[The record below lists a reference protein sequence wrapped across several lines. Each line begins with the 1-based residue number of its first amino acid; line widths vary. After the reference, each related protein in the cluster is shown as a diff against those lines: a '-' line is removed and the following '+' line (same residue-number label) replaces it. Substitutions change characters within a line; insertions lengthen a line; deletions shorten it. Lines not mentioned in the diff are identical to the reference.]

1 MRQRFKTIFPAA
13 FMVLGIFLIIQL
25 PAQSQ
30 QPESQEEIIATE
42 ADDGQAFETLEEL
55 LPEKETS
62 QDSWEEE
69 ELAEEFFLEP
79 EFEEELSEAGAEE
92 QPTTTQELKDQESL
106 EEEAEFWEEEGEEE
120 IEAESLEKIELA
132 LQEGARIPSILN
144 NLEDCK
150 RAAHI
155 NDKRIQVAIKE
166 IRYARYKLLEAE
178 RDFLPKVQM
187 NWERKDGISEEDQKE
202 ESFDSIKYGLEGH
215 QTIFHGGKLVYTLQ
229 QAKINLKTA
238 QKKFLQA
245 HQEVIFK
252 VEKAYYGLVK
262 AQLVFEIQ
270 ADMSKVAESSLSFSR
285 EAYQAGL
292 NSYSEFLNIQ
302 SQTDQTYYHLLA
314 AQQDIALA
322 ELQLRTACN
331 VDAAITIQ
339 VDAVLTFTD
348 FDFNYSLD
356 ECLELAFQNRPDLAV
371 NELTT
376 VSSLYGIKLAK
387 TQGMPKIEIIGSV
400 GKNGENKKGERM
412 ELTDEWTLKFEA
424 SWAVGANTTEYTWEK
439 EETSPTEFGAQNNI
453 KSSTTQKATL
463 QIFDKLE
470 NFSKLAEARV
480 EMATSEADFVELK
493 GKAAGEVEENYFDYQ
508 KAMTM
513 VTASLSKIKFREKE
527 LEINR
532 ARQMMDEIP
541 LSRVLNAELQLGESR
556 VNYVEALG
564 DYYTAIAGLFKAMG
578 LSR

>member
-1 MRQRFKTIFPAA
+1 MRPRLKTIFPAA
-13 FMVLGIFLIIQL
+13 FMVMGVFLVGQL
-25 PAQSQ
+25 PAESLQPGSQ
-30 QPESQEEIIATE
+30 AEIMAADEEHASETREEFLPERESSRDLGAEAELEEEIFLE
-42 ADDGQAFETLEEL
+42 PELEEE
-55 LPEKETS
+55 LPATGAKAQSDESREI
-62 QDSWEEE
+62 DEESWEEE
-69 ELAEEFFLEP
+69 
-79 EFEEELSEAGAEE
+79 
-92 QPTTTQELKDQESL
+92 T
-106 EEEAEFWEEEGEEE
+106 EFWEEES
-120 IEAESLEKIELA
+120 EAESESLEVIESA
-132 LQEGARIPSILN
+132 LREGARIPDILT

-150 RAAHI
+150 RSALI
-155 NDKRIQVAIKE
+155 NARRIQVTIKE
-166 IRYARYKLLEAE
+166 VRYARYKLLEAE
-178 RDFLPKVQM
+178 REFLPKVKM

-202 ESFDSIKYGLEGH
+202 QSFDSIKYGLEGF
-215 QTIFHGGKLVYTLQ
+215 QTIFHGGKLVYTLK
-229 QAKINLKTA
+229 QAKINLQTA
-238 QKKFLQA
+238 QKKFLQT

-252 VEKAYYGLVK
+252 VEKAYYELVK

-270 ADMSKVAESSLSFSR
+270 ADMSKAAELGLSFSR
-285 EAYQAGL
+285 EAYQARL

-331 VDAAITIQ
+331 VDSAISIQ
-339 VDAVLTFTD
+339 IDAVLTFTD

-356 ECLELAFQNRPDLAV
+356 ECLELAFENRPDLAV
-371 NELTT
+371 KESTT
-376 VSSLYGIKLAK
+376 LSNLYGIKLAK
-387 TQGMPKIEIIGSV
+387 TEGMPKIEIVGSV
-400 GKNGENKKGERM
+400 GKSGENKKEERM
-412 ELTDEWTLKFEA
+412 ELTDEWTLKLQA
-424 SWAVGANTTEYTWEK
+424 SWALGANSAEYTWEK
-439 EETSPTEFGAQNNI
+439 EETSPTEFGEQNNI
-453 KSSTTQKATL
+453 KSSTTQKATVE
-463 QIFDKLE
+463 IFNKLE

-480 EMATSEADFVELK
+480 EMANSEADFVELK

-541 LSRVLNAELQLGESR
+541 LSQVMNSELQLGESR